1 MELDELR
8 TLEIYQ
14 LLTAQERRA
23 LDTYLSNGRDWVAA
37 VQGSYN
43 VNSLHSAQTI
53 ARRLR
58 HRPEIQEILFYAD
71 GQHIPTAENI
81 AMSLYRIGA
90 DPNVVPPVRVDAL
103 NSAATLFGYKTRTAR
118 EPSEE
123 ARIERV
129 TKKLGTKE

>member
-1 MELDELR
+1 MELDELHS
-8 TLEIYQ
+8 LEVYR
-14 LLTAQERRA
+14 LLSSQERRA
-23 LDTYLSNGRDWVAA
+23 LDTYLSNGRDWIAA

-43 VNSLHSAQTI
+43 VNSLHSAQTL

-58 HRPEIQEILFYAD
+58 HRPEIQEILRYAD
-71 GQHIPTAENI
+71 GQSVPTAESI

-90 DPNVVPPVRVDAL
+90 DPNTYAPVAVDAL

>member
-23 LDTYLSNGRDWVAA
+23 LDSYLSNGRDWVAA
-37 VQGSYN
+37 VQASYN
-43 VNSLHSAQTI
+43 VTTLHSAQTM

-58 HRPEIQEILFYAD
+58 HRPEIQEILRYAD
-71 GQHIPTAENI
+71 GQSIPSAESI
-81 AMSLYRIGA
+81 ALALHRIGV
-90 DPNVVPPVRVDAL
+90 DPNTYAPVAVDAL

-129 TKKLGTKE
+129 TKKLANKE